1 MTELACKPEQTM
13 HFLALATDFDGT
25 LAHHGSVEPDT
36 VQALRQ
42 LKETGRRLVL
52 VTGREMADLS
62 HVLPERDLFNL
73 IVAENGG
80 VVYDPDT
87 GREQVLAPSPPAS
100 LVQKLMERKVEPIS
114 VGRTIVA
121 TWLPHDAVVLSAIEE
136 LGLELQIVFNKG
148 AVMVLPTGVNKA
160 TGLKAA
166 LKELGLSPVNVVA
179 VGDAENDHAFLKSC
193 GCSAAVA
200 NALPAIK
207 DACDI
212 VLSGDHGAGVAELIA
227 RIIHEDARLLP
238 ASRLGLLLGI
248 DREGEEALLQPQ
260 ESMLIAGGSG
270 SGKSS
275 FVTWLT
281 ERMIERR
288 FEFCVID
295 PEGEYA
301 NLEHAVSIGDERNAA
316 SIDAAIPLLRRPG
329 FNVVVSTLAIGL
341 AERRRFFA
349 DLLPCILDLRAT
361 NGRPHWLIVEE
372 AHHFLPRGGEHP
384 NGVDRKIAGSL
395 LVTVEPRWLP
405 VEVLRQV
412 DALLAF
418 GSAAPGV
425 VAAFAREIG
434 LERPDTPK
442 PAPDEALF
450 WSRASH
456 GVCRAIRIE
465 APRQP
470 HERHKGKYA
479 VGDVGEEHSFYFCDE
494 KGRGLCRARNLS
506 EFITLGDE
514 VSDPAWE
521 RHLRSGDVAAWF
533 LDVIR
538 DEELARRAREIA
550 GDPALDVRQS
560 RSRMAQA
567 IRARYVIPKQS
578 GRN

>member
-1 MTELACKPEQTM
+1 MTELVRKPEQTM
-13 HFLALATDFDGT
+13 HFLALAADFDGT

-36 VQALRQ
+36 VQALKQ

-52 VTGREMADLS
+52 VTGREMADLR

-80 VVYDPDT
+80 VVYDPNT
-87 GREQVLAPSPPAS
+87 GREPVLAPSPPAR

-121 TWLPHDAVVLSAIEE
+121 TWLPHDAAVLSAIEE
-136 LGLELQIVFNKG
+136 LGLELEIIFNKG

-166 LKELGLSPVNVVA
+166 LEELGLSPVNVVA

-212 VLSGDHGAGVAELIA
+212 VLTRDHGAGVAELIT
-227 RIIHEDARLLP
+227 RLIPEDAHLLP
-238 ASRLGLLLGI
+238 ASRLGLLLGV
-248 DREGEEALLQPQ
+248 DREGEKALLQPQ

-275 FVTWLT
+275 FVTRLT

-301 NLEHAVSIGDERNAA
+301 NLEHAVSIGDDKNAT
-316 SIDAAIPLLRRPG
+316 SVDATIQLLRRTG
-329 FNVVVSTLAIGL
+329 LNVVVSTLAIGL

-349 DLLPCILDLRAT
+349 DLLPCVLDLRAT
-361 NGRPHWLIVEE
+361 TGRPHWLIVEE
-372 AHHFLPRGGEHP
+372 AHHFLPRSGVHP
-384 NGVDRKIAGSL
+384 SELDRKIAGSVL
-395 LVTVEPRWLP
+395 ITVEPKWLP

-425 VAAFAREIG
+425 AAAFAGEIG
-434 LERPDTPK
+434 LERPATPK

-450 WSRASH
+450 WSRASP
-456 GVCRAIRIE
+456 GGCRAIKIE
-465 APRQP
+465 TPRQP

-479 VGDVGEEHSFYFCDE
+479 IGDVGEEHSFYFCDE
-494 KGRGLCRARNLS
+494 TGRGRRARNLS
-506 EFITLGDE
+506 EFIRLADE
-514 VSDPAWE
+514 VQDAAWE
-521 RHLRSGDVAAWF
+521 KHLHTGDFAAWF
-533 LDVIR
+533 VAVIR
-538 DEELARRAREIA
+538 DEELARHAREIA
-550 GDPALDVRQS
+550 NDRGLDARQG

-567 IRARYVIPKQS
+567 IRARYVIPE
-578 GRN
+578 